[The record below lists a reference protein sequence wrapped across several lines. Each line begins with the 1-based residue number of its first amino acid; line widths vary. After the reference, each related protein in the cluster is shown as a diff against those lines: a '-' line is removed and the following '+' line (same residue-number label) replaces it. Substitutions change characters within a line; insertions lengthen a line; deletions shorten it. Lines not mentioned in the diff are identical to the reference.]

1 MISVICLGEAML
13 ELSRAGDGWR
23 MAAAGDT
30 LNTAVHL
37 ARAGLAVDYFTAIG
51 TDPFS
56 DKLAASWAIEGV
68 GSSFV
73 LRHPTRGCGLYAV
86 TTDAAGERSFTYWRD
101 SSAARE
107 MFVLEAATAARK
119 RAGSCDLLS
128 FSLISLAILPDDG
141 REAVLA
147 LARQVREAG
156 GKVVF
161 DGNFR
166 PRLWSDTHA
175 ARDWADRAIA
185 VADYG
190 FPTLEDEVALRE
202 LITAGQVAAHWQ
214 ALGCGETVV
223 KLGSEGCRL
232 AGGELVVP
240 AAQLKPVDTSGAGDA
255 FNAGYLA
262 ARLTGGTERDAA
274 AEGNRVAGWTIMR
287 RGAIPPRDPLY

>member
-1 MISVICLGEAML
+1 MTSVICLGEAML
-13 ELSRAGDGWR
+13 ELSRDGDGWR

-37 ARAGLAVDYFTAIG
+37 ARAGLTVDYFTAIG

-56 DKLAASWAIEGV
+56 DMLAASWATEGV

-107 MFVLEAATAARK
+107 MFRREATTAARD
-119 RAGSCDLLS
+119 RASSCDLLS

-141 REAVLA
+141 REALLTLA
-147 LARQVREAG
+147 AQVRQAG
-156 GKVVF
+156 GKVAF

-166 PRLWSDTHA
+166 PRLWPDTDA
-175 ARDWADRAIA
+175 ARTWADRAIA
-185 VADYG
+185 IADYG
-190 FPTLEDEVALRE
+190 FPTLDDEVALRGP
-202 LITAGQVAAHWQ
+202 ITTEQVAAHWQ

-223 KLGSEGCRL
+223 KLGRDGCRL
-232 AGGELVVP
+232 AGGELVLP

-262 ARLTGGTERDAA
+262 ARFKGGTARDAA
-274 AEGNRVAGWTIMR
+274 AEGNHVAGWTIMR
-287 RGAIPPRDPLY
+287 RGAIPPRDSVY